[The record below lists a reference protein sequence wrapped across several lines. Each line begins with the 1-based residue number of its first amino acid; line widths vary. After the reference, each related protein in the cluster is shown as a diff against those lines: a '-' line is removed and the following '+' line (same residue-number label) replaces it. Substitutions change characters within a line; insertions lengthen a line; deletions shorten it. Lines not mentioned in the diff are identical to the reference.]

1 MSFSAETKNEL
12 ARIIPED
19 KESSLCELSA
29 LIKLSGSIQ
38 IVGYKKLNIKV
49 ITELNS
55 IARKVFK
62 LLKQNFNINTTISV
76 NKNQMLK
83 RNNSYV
89 LVVENEMGAEKLL
102 RDLEILPKE
111 DAFYPLD
118 KVPHGL
124 LKNDECIKAFLRGAF
139 LGSGSISDPE
149 KNYHM
154 EFVTSNEDFATSLK
168 ELINSLGFNSKIVSR
183 KNNYV
188 VYLKESEQISDLLS
202 IIGAHNALLS
212 LQNTKIVKEMRNN
225 VNRLV
230 NCETANLSKTVNA
243 ARAAHIHKKYTDAF
257 FLGG

>member
-124 LKNDECIKAFLRGAF
+124 LKNDECIKAFLRDCF
-139 LGSGSISDPE
+139 L
-149 KNYHM
+149 
-154 EFVTSNEDFATSLK
+154 T
-168 ELINSLGFNSKIVSR
+168 
-183 KNNYV
+183 
-188 VYLKESEQISDLLS
+188 
-202 IIGAHNALLS
+202 
-212 LQNTKIVKEMRNN
+212 
-225 VNRLV
+225 
-230 NCETANLSKTVNA
+230 NC
-243 ARAAHIHKKYTDAF
+243 I
-257 FLGG
+257 